1 MFENKNEKLK
11 EEIEELQSKLRAVS
25 NIFSQ
30 YDVRGYAVTVENI
43 NRILPGFQ
51 AKVEG
56 IIKDEVA
63 KHPGEMF
70 GDNLKNEMKLQVGN
84 QVTSFI
90 LNSRAQL
97 AQMVE
102 KYKEEEAKGNNSPMK
117 TLFGGKKKGGA
128 SMLGGKL
135 KMKKVSKKR
144 QEEILKD
151 IIKRSVAKRK
161 SKKVGGFCGATFSPF
176 VPPTAGTATSVATL
190 TWAKPS
196 LPSTST
202 VSKTASANLGKMSNA
217 DLNDAANTAL
227 KNSQTGGRSDKVVKE
242 IVRKIRKQRGGICS
256 STFAPF
262 EVNPIANAWKIGAS
276 CKTVSTQ
283 SGGKRGSVSKQVVK
297 EIIGRIK
304 SQKQKGG
311 EALAPFVKYYPGEVV
326 SFLDRGSSGKPV
338 DMSSVNSAWS
348 MGKTSCK
355 SATQNGGRTKSSS
368 GKKKV
373 VKRKKQRGG
382 CNDLAPF
389 TSTSKSASLVKPT
402 AQTGGKKSVSKKSGN
417 SKSKMTK
424 CETGMKKKI
433 IKIRKKVVIIGDSSS
448 SESSSDS
455 D

>member
-11 EEIEELQSKLRAVS
+11 EEIELLQSKLRAVS

-30 YDVRGYAVTVENI
+30 YDVRGYEITAENI
-43 NRILPGFQ
+43 NRILPGFK
-51 AKVEG
+51 AKVDG
-56 IIKDEVA
+56 IIKDEVT

-70 GDNLKNEMKLQVGN
+70 GDNLKNEMKLQLGN

-117 TLFGGKKKGGA
+117 TLFGG
-128 SMLGGKL
+128 SRL

-144 QEEILKD
+144 QEEILKN
-151 IIKRSVAKRK
+151 IIKRSAIKRK
-161 SKKVGGFCGATFSPF
+161 TKKGGFCGATFSPF

-196 LPSTST
+196 PPSTST

-227 KNSQTGGRSDKVVKE
+227 KASQTGGKSDKVVREVVK
-242 IVRKIRKQRGGICS
+242 KIRKQKVGGICS
-256 STFAPF
+256 ATFAPF

-276 CKTVSTQ
+276 CKTVSAQT
-283 SGGKRGSVSKQVVK
+283 GGKRGSVSKQVVK
-297 EIIGRIK
+297 EIISRIK
-304 SQKQKGG
+304 SQKGG

-326 SFLDRGSSGKPV
+326 SFLDRGSSGRPI
-338 DMSSVNSAWS
+338 DMSNTHSAWS
-348 MGKTSCK
+348 MGKTACK
-355 SATQNGGRTKSSS
+355 STTQNGGKSRSS
-368 GKKKV
+368 LSKKKKV

-382 CNDLAPF
+382 CSDLAPF
-389 TSTSKSASLVKPT
+389 TSTSKSASLVKPA
-402 AQTGGKKSVSKKSGN
+402 AQTGGKKFGSKKSGSN
-417 SKSKMTK
+417 KSKMSK

-433 IKIRKKVVIIGDSSS
+433 IKIRKKIVIIGDSSS
-448 SESSSDS
+448 SDS
-455 D
+455 DFD